1 MSIIPLKKLIE
12 YKGNRYELSRA
23 MIELAKSGGNLLRN
37 ETKYRKGKY
46 IQTVIKNILDGNI
59 KYEYEDDTK
68 MSVDA
73 DAPFKSSK
81 SEYDAEAY
89 AIEET
94 KKEVGMTIES
104 IDNIEVAYE
113 LGKLHNIEMPIVE
126 AVYGILYKGLKPE
139 DAVNMLMNRSRKS
152 EN

>member
-46 IQTVIKNILDGNI
+46 IPTVIKNILDGNI
-59 KYEYEDDTK
+59 KYEYEEDTK

-81 SEYDAEAY
+81 SEYDAEDY

-94 KKEVGMTIES
+94 KKEEEIEETS
-104 IDNIEVAYE
+104 
-113 LGKLHNIEMPIVE
+113 
-126 AVYGILYKGLKPE
+126 AVLYDDDDEEEETPRRRRRRTKNQENNQE
-139 DAVNMLMNRSRKS
+139 D
-152 EN
+152 EEE

>member
-46 IQTVIKNILDGNI
+46 IPTVIKNILDGNI
-59 KYEYEDDTK
+59 KYEYEEDIK

-94 KKEVGMTIES
+94 KKEEEIEETS
-104 IDNIEVAYE
+104 
-113 LGKLHNIEMPIVE
+113 
-126 AVYGILYKGLKPE
+126 AVIYDDDDEEEETPRRRRRRTKNQENNQE
-139 DAVNMLMNRSRKS
+139 D
-152 EN
+152 EEE

>member
-46 IQTVIKNILDGNI
+46 IPTVIKNILDGNI
-59 KYEYEDDTK
+59 KYEYEEDIK

-94 KKEVGMTIES
+94 KKEEEIEETS
-104 IDNIEVAYE
+104 
-113 LGKLHNIEMPIVE
+113 
-126 AVYGILYKGLKPE
+126 AVLYDDDDEEEETPRRRRRRNKNQENNQE
-139 DAVNMLMNRSRKS
+139 D
-152 EN
+152 EEE

>member
-37 ETKYRKGKY
+37 ETKYRKEKY

-94 KKEVGMTIES
+94 KKEEEIEETS
-104 IDNIEVAYE
+104 
-113 LGKLHNIEMPIVE
+113 
-126 AVYGILYKGLKPE
+126 AVLYDDDDEEEETPRRRRRRTKNQENNQE
-139 DAVNMLMNRSRKS
+139 DEK
-152 EN
+152 E

>member
-1 MSIIPLKKLIE
+1 MELKMSIIPLKKLIE

-46 IQTVIKNILDGNI
+46 IPTVIKNILDGNI

-81 SEYDAEAY
+81 SEYDAH
-89 AIEET
+89 EEENIIKLNIWLMT
-94 KKEVGMTIES
+94 KQKQ
-104 IDNIEVAYE
+104 
-113 LGKLHNIEMPIVE
+113 L
-126 AVYGILYKGLKPE
+126 
-139 DAVNMLMNRSRKS
+139 
-152 EN
+152 

>member
-23 MIELAKSGGNLLRN
+23 MIELAKSGSNLLRN

-46 IQTVIKNILDGNI
+46 IPTVIKNILDGNI

-81 SEYDAEAY
+81 SEYDAEVY

-94 KKEVGMTIES
+94 KKEEEIEETS
-104 IDNIEVAYE
+104 
-113 LGKLHNIEMPIVE
+113 
-126 AVYGILYKGLKPE
+126 AVIYDDDDEEEETPRRRRRRTKNQENNQE
-139 DAVNMLMNRSRKS
+139 D
-152 EN
+152 EEE

>member
-46 IQTVIKNILDGNI
+46 IPTVIKNILDGNI

-89 AIEET
+89 TIEET
-94 KKEVGMTIES
+94 KKEEEIEETS
-104 IDNIEVAYE
+104 
-113 LGKLHNIEMPIVE
+113 
-126 AVYGILYKGLKPE
+126 AVIYDDDDEEEETPRRRRRRTKNQENNQE
-139 DAVNMLMNRSRKS
+139 D
-152 EN
+152 

>member
-94 KKEVGMTIES
+94 KKEEEIEETS
-104 IDNIEVAYE
+104 
-113 LGKLHNIEMPIVE
+113 
-126 AVYGILYKGLKPE
+126 AVIYDDDDEEEETPRRRRRRTKNQENSQE
-139 DAVNMLMNRSRKS
+139 D
-152 EN
+152 EEE